1 MSQGAFHVLLEL
13 VFPLGVVEMLLEML
27 EIMLFLL
34 LQHLEFV
41 QLLLQQ
47 LLAHLLFQQ
56 QQQQQQQVQRLRQQ

>member
-13 VFPLGVVEMLLEML
+13 VFPLGVVEITFLL

-47 LLAHLLFQQ
+47 LLAQLLFQQ